1 MPSKKKISFSR
12 ITFEDLLELVD
23 IREVIDYSVFEDWF
37 RSDYSLSREEE
48 TFLENLLARNLRFL
62 DTYLEEELKAQ
73 FIIPLLNKVDF
84 FYGQA
89 RGWYERPLQA
99 RINHV
104 LLHGRTDYMVASGIE
119 TPKEPYFFIQE
130 YKQELGDR
138 HPKNALL
145 AEMMAALEINQARQM
160 RGAYVIGKSWTF
172 VLLNKNG
179 EHCYEYFRSQ
189 DFSAIKPPEL
199 QGIYR
204 NLQAIKSML
213 RAGEC

>member
-1 MPSKKKISFSR
+1 MTVKRKMLFSR
-12 ITFEDLLELVD
+12 TSFEDLLELVD
-23 IREVIDYSVFEDWF
+23 IQEIMDYSVFEDWF
-37 RSDYSLSREEE
+37 RFDYSLNPEEE
-48 TFLENLLARNLRFL
+48 AFLEDLLTRNLRFV

-84 FYGQA
+84 FHGQA

-99 RINHV
+99 RINEV
-104 LLHGRTDYMVASGIE
+104 LLHGRTDYMVARGIE
-119 TPKEPYFFIQE
+119 TPREPYFFIQE

-145 AEMMAALEINQARQM
+145 AEMMVALELNSGSQM

-172 VLLNKNG
+172 VLLNKESENR
-179 EHCYEYFRSQ
+179 YEYFRSQ
-189 DFSAIKPPEL
+189 DFSAIKISEL

-204 NLQAIKSML
+204 NLQSVKAML
-213 RAGEC
+213 

>member
-1 MPSKKKISFSR
+1 MLFSR
-12 ITFEDLLELVD
+12 TSFEDLLELVD
-23 IREVIDYSVFEDWF
+23 IQEIMDYSVFEDWF
-37 RSDYSLSREEE
+37 RFDYSLNPEEE
-48 TFLENLLARNLRFL
+48 AFLEDLLTRNLRFV

-84 FYGQA
+84 FHGQA

-99 RINHV
+99 RINEV
-104 LLHGRTDYMVASGIE
+104 LLHGRTDYMVARGIE
-119 TPKEPYFFIQE
+119 TPREPYFFIQE

-145 AEMMAALEINQARQM
+145 AEMMVALELNSGSQM

-172 VLLNKNG
+172 VLLNKESENR
-179 EHCYEYFRSQ
+179 YEYFRSQ
-189 DFSAIKPPEL
+189 DFSAIKISEL

-204 NLQAIKSML
+204 NLQSVKAML
-213 RAGEC
+213 